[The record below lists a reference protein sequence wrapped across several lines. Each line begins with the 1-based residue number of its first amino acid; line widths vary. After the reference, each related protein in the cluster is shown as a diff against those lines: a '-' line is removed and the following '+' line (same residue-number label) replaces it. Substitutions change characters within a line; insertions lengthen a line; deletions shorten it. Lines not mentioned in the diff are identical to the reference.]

1 MKSMV
6 VWVGCRSG
14 LWIVMQYLPG
24 ASLGAE
30 IAAGG
35 RLPWPRAAQIGAQ
48 VADALAHAHASGI
61 VHRDLKP
68 DNILPSGNRAVV
80 TDFGIARIIDATTRL
95 TSTGSR
101 IGTAHYMAPEQLEGS
116 DADASADMWALGATL
131 HAAVEGT
138 PPFRGPTLTAL
149 ITAILT
155 RPPSPPAHAGPLAEL
170 IGALLAKDPAMRPDA
185 QDVTRTLA
193 GNRSTPA
200 ADGSAAG
207 STAAV
212 PLADVADRLGPHPGT
227 AAAVAPI
234 DAASVDAVSAAAT
247 ETAVRHPSG
256 AALDPAPAPGHAPPS
271 QSSSA
276 QPEVRGPHPSRR
288 RRRTVVASVA
298 AVVVLAAAGLHGAR
312 RQHRGAR
319 RDSYRQVGQGRGG
332 QGVPALRARTSRQ
345 RGLPSRPRPRAVKG
359 TVVTVNPDA
368 VRSVRSACGGQ
379 VR

>member
-101 IGTAHYMAPEQLEGS
+101 IGTADYMAPEQLEGS

-170 IGALLAKDPAMRPDA
+170 IGALLAKDPVMRPDA

-256 AALDPAPAPGHAPPS
+256 AGPWPCAAVPEFVGTARSPGPASIAPAAPNGRS
-271 QSSSA
+271 
-276 QPEVRGPHPSRR
+276 VGRGRR
-288 RRRTVVASVA
+288 R
-298 AVVVLAAAGLHGAR
+298 AR
-312 RQHRGAR
+312 RCRVTWRKTAAPRRSSRQLPASRAR
-319 RDSYRQVGQGRGG
+319 PRRSGRAGFAGEDEQAARAPVPAQAEGG
-332 QGVPALRARTSRQ
+332 QGNGRHGEP
-345 RGLPSRPRPRAVKG
+345 
-359 TVVTVNPDA
+359 
-368 VRSVRSACGGQ
+368 
-379 VR
+379 